1 MFCGHFLTLTASY
14 VRLIAGGT
22 IWCKCYGVVARVYCV
37 WWHHKHR
44 CIQIC
49 HLFPLPPSPSMPP
62 APPPPRT
69 QALLGTIAAMYAV
82 AASWTPPP
90 PPLPAAVD
98 KSSPLAVN
106 GDGRD
111 FGLNAGGAE
120 GQGKPGQWGQTTS
133 REGAV
138 EVGPEQCTERQ
149 SRGYRSARPEPRT
162 LNDHGDR
169 HGTRATPPLD
179 SRRDSNQPPSIGKND
194 VHKSQQA
201 LHHGAT
207 TTLHPV
213 SFVPTREGNSR
224 SSVDDMLRK
233 RAERAERLLEVTRE
247 RLRRALEDG
256 AANAAAA
263 VTEANLTTDGEGA
276 GGGGGGGKDG
286 RFAAAW
292 MENGGEEA
300 KRSDDG
306 VRRVRRRRG
315 RGAAPEGS
323 ASPLTLRST
332 PTSRGRS
339 SSSGETE
346 EVEERTRQEDV
357 RGGRR
362 AEEPWSSGFSWR
374 DRGHKK
380 KYYSSDGATAAS
392 AEQRRRRR
400 QLGGATDPEERRGER
415 RGNHSQRRRRHSSMS
430 VRRAAPVLH
439 EDDDGGFDEPGTRR
453 GRGSGDGEDEMRG
466 SNTTRSLRP
475 GRRRRRRVVE
485 LRASDLA
492 RMREVV
498 ARLRI
503 ATFQLEAERAGRL
516 DSTLPV
522 TVEEGA
528 RAFPPSAVAEG
539 ARGVAGEAEADALV
553 RENASLRRKLRGL
566 VALEELE
573 GRAIKKGLLPLTGGG
588 EPGAEFF
595 PRDADAS
602 GDQHS

>member
-1 MFCGHFLTLTASY
+1 MSTVY
-14 VRLIAGGT
+14 GGT
-22 IWCKCYGVVARVYCV
+22 TSIDASKFVILCPYPRSRTSL
-37 WWHHKHR
+37 H
-44 CIQIC
+44 
-49 HLFPLPPSPSMPP
+49 

-90 PPLPAAVD
+90 PPLPAAAD
-98 KSSPLAVN
+98 NCSPLVVN

-111 FGLNAGGAE
+111 VGLNAGGAE
-120 GQGKPGQWGQTTS
+120 GEGKPGQCGQTTS

-138 EVGPEQCTERQ
+138 AVGPEQCTERQ
-149 SRGYRSARPEPRT
+149 SRGYRSTRPEPRT
-162 LNDHGDR
+162 LSNHGNR

-179 SRRDSNQPPSIGKND
+179 NRRDSNQPLSIGKND
-194 VHKSQQA
+194 VHKPQQA

-213 SFVPTREGNSR
+213 SFVPTREGNSS
-224 SSVDDMLRK
+224 SSVDDMLRRRAD
-233 RAERAERLLEVTRE
+233 RAERMLEVTRE

-276 GGGGGGGKDG
+276 GGGGKGGGGKGG

-292 MENGGEEA
+292 MESGGEEA

-306 VRRVRRRRG
+306 GRRVRRGRG
-315 RGAAPEGS
+315 RGISPEGL

-332 PTSRGRS
+332 PTGRGRS
-339 SSSGETE
+339 SSSGESE
-346 EVEERTRQEDV
+346 EVEEHTKQEDV
-357 RGGRR
+357 RRGRR
-362 AEEPWSSGFSWR
+362 AEEPWSSGSSWR
-374 DRGHKK
+374 DRGHMK

-400 QLGGATDPEERRGER
+400 QLGEATDPEERRGQR

-430 VRRAAPVLH
+430 ARRAAPARH

-453 GRGSGDGEDEMRG
+453 GRGIGGDGSGGEDDMRG
-466 SNTTRSLRP
+466 SNATKSLRP
-475 GRRRRRRVVE
+475 GRWRQRRRVVE

-528 RAFPPSAVAEG
+528 RAIPPSAVAAG

-553 RENASLRRKLRGL
+553 RENASLRRKLCGL

-573 GRAIKKGLLPLTGGG
+573 GRAVKKGLLPLTGGG

-595 PRDADAS
+595 PGDADAG